1 METRLGVKT
10 ADLLQPELVSPTKPT
25 PIGSEAF
32 LSLTG
37 GMSAML
43 HEFLLAQFVPIH
55 LVGRSKQ
62 KQMGQRE
69 NLRSTQQQTAP
80 LCPTM
85 CLPRGSEASSFL
97 FPSYVP
103 TRNCT
108 QVLTNQPLA
117 GVWGFALFL

>member
-1 METRLGVKT
+1 MKARGGGLNLKRHAVETRLGVKT

-43 HEFLLAQFVPIH
+43 HEFLLAQSVPIH

-69 NLRSTQQQTAP
+69 NLRVTQQQTAP

-85 CLPRGSEASSFL
+85 CLPRGSEAFSFSSL
-97 FPSYVP
+97 P
-103 TRNCT
+103 TSLLGT
-108 QVLTNQPLA
+108 APKS
-117 GVWGFALFL
+117 